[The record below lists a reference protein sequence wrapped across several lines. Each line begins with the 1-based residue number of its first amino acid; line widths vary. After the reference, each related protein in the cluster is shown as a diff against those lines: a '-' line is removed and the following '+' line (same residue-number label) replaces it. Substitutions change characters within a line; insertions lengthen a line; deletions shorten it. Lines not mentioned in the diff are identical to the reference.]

1 MAPIHEFEDADF
13 LVRSWL
19 DGATFAVNRAKL
31 ESGSHVFRDMF
42 SCCDAPTGD
51 ANTQVLDLHETE
63 SSLSALLRLLHSP
76 PAPPVQY
83 LPEPIA
89 AKVNTHLPIRY
100 DLATAIPLPVLRLL
114 FCLADKYV
122 LEPAVLES
130 LGAHLSAHA
139 PEDAL
144 TVYGMSLSLGD
155 MPYVVSESSQYI
167 LPLAWYSADEIKAIP
182 TVADYHNVHRLQT
195 FRVKALQ
202 EILLRKDSEL
212 FPHGY
217 GMCATHK
224 TSAASA
230 WDRTRLI
237 LARKIETNT
246 DVAGEM
252 ESLVYLFQS
261 CSTCC
266 KAFTAAVQMLA
277 YKCRRVPRRLDQLP
291 SDF

>member
-1 MAPIHEFEDADF
+1 MSSATCFRAAMRTR
-13 LVRSWL
+13 VRL
-19 DGATFAVNRAKL
+19 
-31 ESGSHVFRDMF
+31 
-42 SCCDAPTGD
+42 GD
-51 ANTQVLDLHETE
+51 SDPPPCSPA
-63 SSLSALLRLLHSP
+63 AL
-76 PAPPVQY
+76 
-83 LPEPIA
+83 
-89 AKVNTHLPIRY
+89 
-100 DLATAIPLPVLRLL
+100 
-114 FCLADKYV
+114 CLADKYA
-122 LEPAVLES
+122 LDAAVLES
-130 LGAHLSAHA
+130 LAAHLLAHA
-139 PEDAL
+139 PQDAL
-144 TVYGMSLSLGD
+144 TVYGMSLALGD
-155 MPYVVSESSQYI
+155 MPYVVSESSQYL
-167 LPLAWYSADEIKAIP
+167 LPLAWYSENEVKGIP

-202 EILLRKDSEL
+202 DILLHSDSEL

-217 GMCATHK
+217 GMCAKHSK
-224 TSAASA
+224 SAESV

-252 ESLVYLFQS
+252 EILVYIFQS